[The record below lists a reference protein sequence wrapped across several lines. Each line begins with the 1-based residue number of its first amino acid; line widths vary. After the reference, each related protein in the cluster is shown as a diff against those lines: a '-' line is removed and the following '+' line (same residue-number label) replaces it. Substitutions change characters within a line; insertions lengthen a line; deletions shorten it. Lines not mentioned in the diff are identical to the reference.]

1 MKDKID
7 NEAPERETGLSLRIQ
22 GINWVKLM
30 RFSQKPRPKDNSC
43 YMKSIRD
50 RIYEQSTPK
59 HDRKP
64 ESVNRHNNLD
74 PINRY
79 RMIKILMK

>member
-1 MKDKID
+1 
-7 NEAPERETGLSLRIQ
+7 
-22 GINWVKLM
+22 
-30 RFSQKPRPKDNSC
+30 
-43 YMKSIRD
+43 MKSIRD
-50 RIYEQSTPK
+50 KIYEQSTLK

-64 ESVNRHNNLD
+64 ESVNRHNNLH